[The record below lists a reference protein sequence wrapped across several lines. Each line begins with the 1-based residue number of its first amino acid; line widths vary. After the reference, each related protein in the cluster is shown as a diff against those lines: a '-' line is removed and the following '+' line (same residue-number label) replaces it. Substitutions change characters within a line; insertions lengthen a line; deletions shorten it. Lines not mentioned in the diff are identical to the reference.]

1 MVVAEGAKYNAEALA
16 RYFKEHRE
24 RLGFDL
30 RVTILGH
37 VQRGGV
43 PGVFDRL
50 LATRLDAAA
59 TEALA
64 RDEHGLLL
72 GWQHGEIVET
82 PLSEV
87 VANLKQLDLSLFDL
101 AFVLAQ

>member
-1 MVVAEGAKYNAEALA
+1 VSDVYRRSRKPTGGNPHAIVVVAEGAKYNAEAMA

-37 VQRGGV
+37 VRRGGA

-50 LATRLDAAA
+50 LATRFGAAA
-59 TEALA
+59 TGHLA
-64 RDEHGLLL
+64 RGVDGIDQ
-72 GWQHGEIVET
+72 GGGYRN
-82 PLSEV
+82 
-87 VANLKQLDLSLFDL
+87 A
-101 AFVLAQ
+101 AR